1 MRLPE
6 TCGEEFLRQAAER
19 RVGKPS
25 PVVAPP
31 VQGEP
36 DVLDAELV
44 EPDRSI
50 ADTHLEHHIDTS
62 GLADHA
68 EHLGEEVSR
77 ANAQVD
83 QHVHDVFDHQVGE
96 LDDAYASPGTTIS
109 AEGGGLHRELK
120 RALRSSTQVRRAV
133 VFSEILRRPEWRW

>member
-1 MRLPE
+1 MSSPI
-6 TCGEEFLRQAAER
+6 EEFLRQAAER
-19 RVGKPS
+19 RVNKPP
-25 PVVAPP
+25 PVVVPP

-36 DVLDAELV
+36 EVLVAELA
-44 EPDRSI
+44 EPDRSL

-62 GLADHA
+62 DLADHA

-77 ANAQVD
+77 ANDQVD
-83 QHVHDVFDHQVGE
+83 QHVHAVFDHPVGE
-96 LDDAYASPGTTIS
+96 LDDAHAPPGTTIS

-133 VFSEILRRPEWRW
+133 VFSEILRRPEWLW

>member
-1 MRLPE
+1 MSSPI
-6 TCGEEFLRQAAER
+6 EEFLRQAAER
-19 RVGKPS
+19 RVNKPP
-25 PVVAPP
+25 PVVVPP

-36 DVLDAELV
+36 EVLVAELA
-44 EPDRSI
+44 EPDRSL

-62 GLADHA
+62 DLADHA

-77 ANAQVD
+77 ANDQVG

-96 LDDAYASPGTTIS
+96 LDGTPASPATTVP
-109 AEGGGLHRELK
+109 AEGDGLHRELK
-120 RALRSSTQVRRAV
+120 RALRSPQQVRRAV

>member
-1 MRLPE
+1 MSSPI
-6 TCGEEFLRQAAER
+6 EEFLRQAAER
-19 RVGKPS
+19 RVNKPP
-25 PVVAPP
+25 PVVVPP

-36 DVLDAELV
+36 EVLVAERA
-44 EPDRSI
+44 EPDRSL

-62 GLADHA
+62 DLADHA

-77 ANAQVD
+77 ANDQVD

-96 LDDAYASPGTTIS
+96 LDGAYASPAATIP
-109 AEGGGLHRELK
+109 AEGDGLHHELK
-120 RALRSSTQVRRAV
+120 RALRSPQQVRRAV

>member
-1 MRLPE
+1 MSSPI
-6 TCGEEFLRQAAER
+6 EEFLRQAAER
-19 RVGKPS
+19 RVNKPP
-25 PVVAPP
+25 PVVVPP

-36 DVLDAELV
+36 EVLVAERA
-44 EPDRSI
+44 EPDRSL

-62 GLADHA
+62 DLADHA

-77 ANAQVD
+77 ANDQVD

-96 LDDAYASPGTTIS
+96 LDGTSASPATTVP
-109 AEGGGLHRELK
+109 AEGDGLHRELK